1 MAFPQYSGKQE
12 LTPYLSPKQWV
23 AYLRAAT
30 GWKGLPPLRGVI
42 LTFSPG
48 FFDRVCAGPG
58 WHELESPLTSSHGF
72 YVLGEGASAVG
83 MVGRFGIG
91 APAAANRLEDLAA
104 AGVER
109 FVAIGLAGALQ
120 PEMGIGDLV
129 VCTGA
134 VRDDGVSHH
143 YLPGAAQALPS
154 AGLTDRLGAALARQ
168 GRPLHHGPTWTI
180 DAPYRETVEELRH
193 YREQGVLTVEM
204 EAAALAAVADVR
216 GVEFAAGFT
225 VSDSLAGDSWSP
237 HFEDPLVDSG
247 LDLLVRAAVQTLRAD
262 AYPQGSTQVS
272 RAR

>member
-1 MAFPQYSGKQE
+1 MSFPQYSGKQE
-12 LTPYLSPKQWV
+12 LTPYLSPEQWV
-23 AYLRAAT
+23 AYLREAA
-30 GWKGLPPLRGVI
+30 GWEGLPPLRGVI

-48 FFDRVCAGPG
+48 FVDRVAAGPG
-58 WHELESPLTSSHGF
+58 WQELESPLTSSHGF

-83 MVGRFGIG
+83 MVGHFGIG

-104 AGVER
+104 AGVAQ
-109 FVAIGLAGALQ
+109 FIAIGLAGALQ

-129 VCTGA
+129 VCTEA

-143 YLPGAAQALPS
+143 YLPGAARALPS
-154 AGLTDRLGAALARQ
+154 AGLTDRLATELARQ
-168 GRPLHHGPTWTI
+168 RRPLHRGPTWTI

-204 EAAALAAVADVR
+204 EAAALAAVEEVR
-216 GVEFAAGFT
+216 GVGFAAGFT

-247 LDLLVRAAVQTLRAD
+247 LDMLVQAAVQTLRGEPDPGGNA
-262 AYPQGSTQVS
+262 
-272 RAR
+272 